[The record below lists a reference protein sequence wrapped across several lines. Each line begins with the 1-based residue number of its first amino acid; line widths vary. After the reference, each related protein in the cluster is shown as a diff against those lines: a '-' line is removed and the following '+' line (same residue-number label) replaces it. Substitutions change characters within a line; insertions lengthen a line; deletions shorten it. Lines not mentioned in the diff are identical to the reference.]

1 MKKKGA
7 DLAVVSV
14 VALTLLLSV
23 WLPEALT
30 AYKDRQILDEI
41 RLLDAEPEGAGYR
54 YRLDSN
60 EKVFIL
66 AECLNSRAVL
76 ESEQSALAGDTG
88 YRSAGGTYAFVAN
101 RRGPS
106 GGEMTDDQIY
116 TALNEGIAV
125 LKELNVLPQGIKEVD
140 SLTYDAA
147 LYSAIDVPEPRNNVA
162 VWKISLAD
170 SQKNTGKEN
179 RLIDAYLDADDGK
192 IYEFYV
198 RTTVRWEEID
208 PDALLGAW
216 SGYMGL
222 SGGEVYETKNPLL
235 ETTPY
240 YKKYVFPGM
249 GEEETIVTV
258 GFYEGINELFLK
270 ISK

>member
-1 MKKKGA
+1 MKKTRT
-7 DLAVVSV
+7 DLAVLSV
-14 VALTLLLSV
+14 AALTLILSV

-41 RLLDAEPEGAGYR
+41 SLLAAEPEGAGYR

-66 AECLNSRAVL
+66 SQCLNSQAVP
-76 ESEQSALAGDTG
+76 ESEQSALERYTG
-88 YRSAGGTYAFVAN
+88 YQSTGGTYAFVAN
-101 RRGPS
+101 RRGPT

-116 TALNEGIAV
+116 AALNEGIAA
-125 LKELNVLPQGIKEVD
+125 LKELKVLPEDIKEVD
-140 SLTYDAA
+140 SAAYDAS

-170 SQKNTGKEN
+170 SQKNTDKEN

-198 RTTVRWEEID
+198 RTAVRWEEMD
-208 PDALLGAW
+208 ADALLAAW

-222 SGGEVYETKNPLL
+222 AGGEVYETKNPLL